1 MQAWLRDRLLCF
13 ANRQI
18 AVCTRLLT
26 HPVLCDTSLLGHGVS
41 LPNRPTWQ
49 EIPVVRCTLQTSVA
63 AYDLT
68 PIVTEQFRLR
78 APPACVAGLVRQAP
92 AVKTTL
98 HREGDTN
105 VQGSSG

>member
-26 HPVLCDTSLLGHGVS
+26 RPVLRDTSLLGHGVS

-49 EIPVVRCTLQTSVA
+49 EIPVVRCTLQTTVA

-68 PIVTEQFRLR
+68 LIVTEQFRRGAPR
-78 APPACVAGLVRQAP
+78 ACLAGLA
-92 AVKTTL
+92 T
-98 HREGDTN
+98 
-105 VQGSSG
+105 